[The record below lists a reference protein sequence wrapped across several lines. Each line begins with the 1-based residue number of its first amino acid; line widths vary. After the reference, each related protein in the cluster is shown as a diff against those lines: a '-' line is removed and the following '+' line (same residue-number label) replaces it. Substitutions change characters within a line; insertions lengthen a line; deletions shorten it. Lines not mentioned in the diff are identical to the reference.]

1 MSAILSLY
9 KMNYAL
15 VLFETR
21 LRILCQSLTVLILVP
36 ILPCKSISISEGVE
50 KSGILVAE
58 ALLHWNRDT
67 VRRPLKEAFLAS
79 KIVILD
85 YFSRELPF

>member
-1 MSAILSLY
+1 MDSVQAVRQTGSSSVVQCG
-9 KMNYAL
+9 N
-15 VLFETR
+15 
-21 LRILCQSLTVLILVP
+21 
-36 ILPCKSISISEGVE
+36 LPQYEEVWPSV
-50 KSGILVAE
+50 V
-58 ALLHWNRDT
+58 DT

>member
-1 MSAILSLY
+1 M
-9 KMNYAL
+9 
-15 VLFETR
+15 F
-21 LRILCQSLTVLILVP
+21 
-36 ILPCKSISISEGVE
+36 LP
-50 KSGILVAE
+50 LVAHQIGGE
-58 ALLHWNRDT
+58 VQGFEFCHQAVQVDRCNIKEPKLTKDKIVDSVKCLIFYEEAHPPALLDT